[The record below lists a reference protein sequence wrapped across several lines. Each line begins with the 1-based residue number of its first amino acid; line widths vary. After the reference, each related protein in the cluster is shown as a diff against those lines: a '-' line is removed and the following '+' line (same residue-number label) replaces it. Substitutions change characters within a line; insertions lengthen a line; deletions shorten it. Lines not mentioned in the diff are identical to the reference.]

1 MATKDWSNVYAV
13 RQEYNKFQKKWFP
26 IILVWSKNDRTAWIE
41 ALCTEAGSSFYYTE
55 IKDDYTKV
63 TRKGTDKCDPEDVK
77 RIRDFFEH
85 DYTSEEMHEVQ
96 KLGDYRP

>member
-1 MATKDWSNVYAV
+1 MAKKDWSNVYAV

-26 IILVWSKNDRTAWIE
+26 IILVWGKNDHTAWID
-41 ALCTEAGSSFYYTE
+41 ALCTESGSSFYYAE
-55 IKDDYTKV
+55 IKEYYTKV

-85 DYTSEEMHEVQ
+85 DYTSEDMHEVQ